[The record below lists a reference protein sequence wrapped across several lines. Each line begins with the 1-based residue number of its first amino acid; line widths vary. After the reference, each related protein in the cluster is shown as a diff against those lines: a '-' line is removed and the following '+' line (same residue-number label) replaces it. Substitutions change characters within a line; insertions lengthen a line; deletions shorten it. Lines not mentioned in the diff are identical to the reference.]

1 MNAMKLFYVDY
12 WEQKGFLQMDTT
24 YAKLTQR
31 QQLAILRPFAHA
43 MLAQFAIQ
51 PASLRVVNH
60 AFNTT
65 YMVRDTAGQQYAL
78 RLNTYSLRD
87 PRGIDAELQWIEALS
102 SAGLVSVPT
111 PAKTITGAFAAIL
124 DCPPLGKTLYAT
136 LARWLPGRIVG
147 ARPTRQQLTQIGR
160 VTALLH
166 QQAKDWRPRDGAYF
180 PRIDSML
187 MNSTDNLTSAND
199 ADLTPAVRQLLNDA
213 TAIVEPVYAQ
223 LAQRFPIQ
231 PIHADLHCYNLMWH
245 AGQLSVFDFDDAGMG
260 WPIQDLAITCYYL
273 RDIDGA
279 EEHVFAGYRS
289 VTAMPAV
296 SSAEFEALLMARAIV
311 LLNDLIVLPSAEER
325 AFVPEFCRRMELRL
339 RHFLDT
345 GTFQLLQ

>member
-1 MNAMKLFYVDY
+1 MNAMKLFDVDY
-12 WEQKGFLQMDTT
+12 REQKGFLQMDTT

-31 QQLAILRPFAHA
+31 QQLAILRPFALA
-43 MLAQFAIQ
+43 ILAQFAIQ

-65 YMVRDTAGQQYAL
+65 YAVSDTAGQQYAL
-78 RLNTYSLRD
+78 RLNTQSLRD
-87 PRGIDAELQWIEALS
+87 PDGVAAELQWIEAL
-102 SAGLVSVPT
+102 AAEGLVNVPT
-111 PAKTITGAFAAIL
+111 PAKTVVGAFAARI
-124 DCPPLGKTLYAT
+124 DCPPLQKTLLAT

-166 QQAKDWRPRDGAYF
+166 QQSKDWRASGGAYF

-199 ADLTPAVRQLLNDA
+199 VSLTPVVRQLLADA
-213 TAIVEPVYAQ
+213 TAIIEPVYAQ

-260 WPIQDLAITCYYL
+260 WPIQDLAITCYNL
-273 RDIDGA
+273 RDIVGA

-296 SSAEFEALLMARAIV
+296 SSAEFEALLMARGII
-311 LLNDLIVLPSAEER
+311 LLNDLIVLPSAQER
-325 AFVPEFCRRMELRL
+325 AFVPEYCRRMELRL